1 MVVRIAVNVLRA
13 SVLLALILGILFW
26 TGNATSLVLVHMGLG
41 ILAVLSLWTLGAAIA
56 STKGGIGLA
65 IGAFVWGILVAALG
79 LTQRTLLNAR
89 MKLATPSAQLKHQD
103 KIAGRRL
110 LPTPLAVLILGA
122 LLLASIFLAVSFV
135 TIAIPV
141 GTIDQILLNGTGIFH
156 FARHWDPTAEKIVWQ
171 VRMPIVIGA
180 ACVGAALSTAGVL
193 FQGM

>member
-79 LTQRTLLNAR
+79 LTQGTLLAGSTHWVIQVLHLLVG
-89 MKLATPSAQLKHQD
+89 LAAIGLGEMIAQRY
-103 KIAGRRL
+103 RR
-110 LPTPLAVLILGA
+110 
-122 LLLASIFLAVSFV
+122 V
-135 TIAIPV
+135 T
-141 GTIDQILLNGTGIFH
+141 
-156 FARHWDPTAEKIVWQ
+156 TA
-171 VRMPIVIGA
+171 A
-180 ACVGAALSTAGVL
+180 TA
-193 FQGM
+193 

>member
-79 LTQRTLLNAR
+79 LTQGTLLAGSTHWVIQVLHLLVGLAAIGLGEMIAR
-89 MKLATPSAQLKHQD
+89 RY
-103 KIAGRRL
+103 RRV
-110 LPTPLAVLILGA
+110 TTAV
-122 LLLASIFLAVSFV
+122 
-135 TIAIPV
+135 
-141 GTIDQILLNGTGIFH
+141 
-156 FARHWDPTAEKIVWQ
+156 TA
-171 VRMPIVIGA
+171 
-180 ACVGAALSTAGVL
+180 
-193 FQGM
+193 

>member
-79 LTQRTLLNAR
+79 LTQGTLL
-89 MKLATPSAQLKHQD
+89 
-103 KIAGRRL
+103 AGS
-110 LPTPLAVLILGA
+110 THWVI
-122 LLLASIFLAVSFV
+122 
-135 TIAIPV
+135 
-141 GTIDQILLNGTGIFH
+141 QILHLLVGLAAIGLGEML
-156 FARHWDPTAEKIVWQ
+156 ARRYRRVTTAV
-171 VRMPIVIGA
+171 
-180 ACVGAALSTAGVL
+180 TA
-193 FQGM
+193 

>member
-79 LTQRTLLNAR
+79 LTQGTLLAGSTHWVIQVLHLLVGLAAIGLGEMMAR
-89 MKLATPSAQLKHQD
+89 RY
-103 KIAGRRL
+103 RR
-110 LPTPLAVLILGA
+110 
-122 LLLASIFLAVSFV
+122 V
-135 TIAIPV
+135 T
-141 GTIDQILLNGTGIFH
+141 
-156 FARHWDPTAEKIVWQ
+156 
-171 VRMPIVIGA
+171 A
-180 ACVGAALSTAGVL
+180 AAAA
-193 FQGM
+193 

>member
-79 LTQRTLLNAR
+79 LTQGTLLAGSTHWVIQVLHLLVG
-89 MKLATPSAQLKHQD
+89 LAAIGLGEM
-103 KIAGRRL
+103 IAGRYRR
-110 LPTPLAVLILGA
+110 
-122 LLLASIFLAVSFV
+122 V
-135 TIAIPV
+135 T
-141 GTIDQILLNGTGIFH
+141 
-156 FARHWDPTAEKIVWQ
+156 
-171 VRMPIVIGA
+171 A
-180 ACVGAALSTAGVL
+180 AAAA
-193 FQGM
+193 

>member
-79 LTQRTLLNAR
+79 LTQGTLLAGSTHWVIQVLHLLVGLAAIGLGEMLAR
-89 MKLATPSAQLKHQD
+89 RY
-103 KIAGRRL
+103 RRV
-110 LPTPLAVLILGA
+110 TTAV
-122 LLLASIFLAVSFV
+122 
-135 TIAIPV
+135 
-141 GTIDQILLNGTGIFH
+141 
-156 FARHWDPTAEKIVWQ
+156 TA
-171 VRMPIVIGA
+171 
-180 ACVGAALSTAGVL
+180 
-193 FQGM
+193 

>member
-79 LTQRTLLNAR
+79 LTQGTLLAGSTHWVIQVLHLLVG
-89 MKLATPSAQLKHQD
+89 LAAIGLGEM
-103 KIAGRRL
+103 IAGRYRR
-110 LPTPLAVLILGA
+110 
-122 LLLASIFLAVSFV
+122 V
-135 TIAIPV
+135 TA
-141 GTIDQILLNGTGIFH
+141 
-156 FARHWDPTAEKIVWQ
+156 AATA
-171 VRMPIVIGA
+171 
-180 ACVGAALSTAGVL
+180 
-193 FQGM
+193 